1 MNLKKILII
10 AIPVIVAASIGV
22 LFSQNLDSEPDVLKA
37 AIIDQLYHDV
47 PNSYFHKKA
56 IEYLKDAG
64 YQVDLY
70 ITENTTVDL
79 FQTLPSKNY
88 QFIVMRTHALE
99 ASSEDNSV
107 LLFTGERYTDEKY
120 ISDQI
125 LGNLKKGAPLLDRT
139 FAIDENKTSEW
150 VQVNSTTR
158 MRTSPVLIIDE
169 PREDYF
175 LIPPQM
181 VTNVM
186 SGKFPD
192 TIIVLGG
199 CSTLANPTMAQSFI
213 KKGASSVIGWDNLVS
228 SSDNDRAL
236 LKLLE
241 NIFEKKMDSKDAV
254 DEIMKDW
261 RPNPRYNATLQ
272 YYS

>member
-1 MNLKKILII
+1 MNPKKILII
-10 AIPVIVAASIGV
+10 AIPLIAAAVIVGV
-22 LFSQNLDSEPDVLKA
+22 FSQDSEPEPDVLKA

-56 IEYLKDAG
+56 TEYLEGSG

-70 ITENTTVDL
+70 ITENATVDL
-79 FQTLPSKNY
+79 FQKLPSKNY
-88 QFIVMRTHALE
+88 QFIVLRTHALE
-99 ASSEDNSV
+99 ASSDDNSV
-107 LLFTGERYTDEKY
+107 LLFTGERYSEEKY
-120 ISDQI
+120 ISDQL

-139 FAIDENKTSEW
+139 FAPDENSTSEW
-150 VQVNSTTR
+150 IQVNSTTR
-158 MRTSPVLIIDE
+158 MRTSPVQIIDE

-186 SGKFPD
+186 SGKFSD
-192 TIIVLGG
+192 SMIVLGG
-199 CSTLANPTMAQSFI
+199 CSTLANPTMAQSLI
-213 KKGASSVIGWDNLVS
+213 DKGASSVIGWNNLVS

-241 NIFEKKMDSKDAV
+241 NIFEKNMESKDAV